1 MTRRMGTAW
10 ALALPAL
17 LLFAGLA
24 SSAPQVVPQ
33 PQEPPAQSQPPSGP
47 LVFKDR
53 AQEVRFQD
61 LTRQLRCMVCQNESL
76 ADSRAD
82 LAEQMRHIIF
92 TQMQEGRSD
101 DEIKQYLVDRYS
113 EFVLYDPPVKPS
125 TWLLWFG
132 PGVILLLGAAVVV
145 TAVRRRS
152 RHAPTTVPP
161 GTDDDW

>member
-1 MTRRMGTAW
+1 MRTAW
-10 ALALPAL
+10 ALAWPAL
-17 LLFAGLA
+17 LLFAGIA
-24 SSAPQVVPQ
+24 WSAPQAPPQ
-33 PQEPPAQSQPPSGP
+33 PQEPPAQSQAPAGP

-53 AQEVRFQD
+53 VQEVRFQE

-82 LAEQMRHIIF
+82 LAEQMRRIIF
-92 TQMQEGRSD
+92 TQMQQGRTD
-101 DEIKQYLVDRYS
+101 AEIKQYLVDRYS

-152 RHAPTTVPP
+152 RHAPTSVPP
-161 GTDDDW
+161 ATDDDW

>member
-1 MTRRMGTAW
+1 MTRRTVRGAAW
-10 ALALPAL
+10 VAMV
-17 LLFAGLA
+17 FSAGIA
-24 SSAPQVVPQ
+24 WGQPQSQP
-33 PQEPPAQSQPPSGP
+33 PQEPPAQSQSTAGP

-53 AQEVRFQD
+53 AQEVRFQA

-92 TQMQEGRSD
+92 VQMQDGKTD
-101 DEIKQYLVDRYS
+101 DQIKQYLVDRYS

-132 PGVILLLGAAVVV
+132 PGVILLLGAATVV

-152 RHAPTTVPP
+152 RNAPTAVPSAS
-161 GTDDDW
+161 DDDW